1 MRDGLPPLEPMANN
15 VRQMFEEPV
24 NNVAGR
30 DVVYNQVVPERR
42 FSNGER
48 RQLGDLIRPLA
59 IENQTSEKEEWRALH
74 FPFGVNTIDEMD
86 RSQFESAR
94 QLLAAKLDAAQLRRQ
109 LCEQQ
114 EETERY
120 KVAARQD
127 VNQKVAAWEQERMK
141 LLQQSNLLVR
151 QKAELENA
159 LAERTRTIEEL
170 TTRQQPVQPAAQELP
185 KQKSRPWRTLITWG
199 MGATLAI
206 VGTLVLQPAFERELL
221 AEKNKSAML
230 TREDICLFNGQPFSW
245 GTRIKTA
252 TGMQKCVKSR
262 TGQYLWQPN

>member
-1 MRDGLPPLEPMANN
+1 MRDELPPLEPMANN

-30 DVVYNQVVPERR
+30 DVVFNQVVPERR

-59 IENQTSEKEEWRALH
+59 AENQTSEKEEWRALH

-86 RSQFESAR
+86 RSQFEAAR
-94 QLLAAKLDAAQLRRQ
+94 QLLAAKLDAAKLRRQ
-109 LCEQQ
+109 LYEQQ

-120 KVAARQD
+120 KVAVRQE
-127 VNQKVAAWEQERMK
+127 VNQKVATWEQERIK
-141 LLQQSNLLVR
+141 LLQQSNQLVR

-159 LAERTRTIEEL
+159 LAERTRKIEEL
-170 TTRQQPVQPAAQELP
+170 TTRQQRVQQAAPELP
-185 KQKSRPWRTLITWG
+185 KKKSWPWKTLITWT

-206 VGTLVLQPAFERELL
+206 VGTLVLQPAFERELR

-245 GTRIKTA
+245 GTRIKTV

-262 TGQYLWQPN
+262 TGQYLWQP